1 MWGAKGQEEKGNQK
15 WWGVGEEE
23 EGHLEV
29 MKGFMHVEG
38 VQRIFRVFLDLGGVF
53 FGGMEYIGHL

>member
-1 MWGAKGQEEKGNQK
+1 
-15 WWGVGEEE
+15 
-23 EGHLEV
+23 
-29 MKGFMHVEG
+29 MHVEG